1 MSSGDDPLVG
11 TWKLR
16 SSTLKDAESGE
27 ESHTFGLH
35 PTGFLNYSPDGRVMV
50 VMVGDNRKPPS
61 GSAPTDAEM
70 IAWFKSTLAYA
81 GRYTVEGNQV
91 PHHVEA
97 SLDPLRAGATL
108 VRSFSLEGKVL
119 TLTAMPTRYWMNGR
133 VSVLTIVWE
142 KMA

>member
-1 MSSGDDPLVG
+1 MNSGDHPLMG

-16 SSTLKDAESGE
+16 SSTLKDVESGE

-61 GSAPTDAEM
+61 GPAPTDAEM
-70 IAWFKSTLAYA
+70 IAWFQSTLAYA

-91 PHHVEA
+91 THHVEA
-97 SLDPLRAGATL
+97 SSDPLRAGAKL
-108 VRSFSLEGKVL
+108 VRSFRFDGKVL
-119 TLTAMPTRYWMNGR
+119 RLTAPPT
-133 VSVLTIVWE
+133 
-142 KMA
+142 